1 MTEGSQD
8 NEEQEL
14 QAEDTIEEASAS
26 LDVDALSAVQETE
39 YEFNASQNEV
49 FSELGLTM
57 RYGALAWMTLA
68 LVVALMFVQM
78 MDDLETVNLGLAILV
93 TATSVVTL
101 LSMGWWT
108 WGAAGSVY
116 LVVRTEGRDITHLM
130 RGVKHLRRLFWVQ
143 VWLLLIMAVAGVGTL
158 AMLTL

>member
-1 MTEGSQD
+1 MTEGSQ
-8 NEEQEL
+8 EKAEQEVA
-14 QAEDTIEEASAS
+14 AEDTGEAISPS
-26 LDVDALSAVQETE
+26 QPALTPGDNAGSE
-39 YEFNASQNEV
+39 YEFSSSQNEV
-49 FSELGLTM
+49 FSELGLAM

-68 LVVALMFVQM
+68 LVVALIFLQTMG
-78 MDDLETVNLGLAILV
+78 DLETVNFGLAILV

-101 LSMGWWT
+101 LAMSWWT
-108 WGAAGSVY
+108 WGAAGSVS